1 MGKRAI
7 IVATKMLGAAPSW
20 VRIAEVKRKKAVLTA
35 ASKEPQL
42 RLERVSL
49 KSKIGSHFLVKEV
62 SFQVW
67 TGEFV
72 AIVGPT
78 GAGKTTLLRLLNR
91 LSEPTSGI
99 LYLENREYQQLE
111 AMPDRGVANA
121 SVGLRREVTLVMQ
134 DSKLLGKS
142 AREAIAYPLKL
153 RGLSPGEIAARI
165 AKWTSLLRLPEEWL
179 DRSEMQL
186 SGGQRQLASICRA
199 LAIEPKILLLDEP
212 TSSLDAGRAQM
223 VMELL
228 KSLTTNHQLTII
240 MANHQL
246 DLVQQ
251 FCDRLLYLD
260 RGELRLDGTAAE
272 IDWEQLRK
280 SLAVAEAEIARDWD

>member
-1 MGKRAI
+1 M
-7 IVATKMLGAAPSW
+7 
-20 VRIAEVKRKKAVLTA
+20 LTA
-35 ASKEPQL
+35 ASKHPQL

-49 KSKIGSHFLVKEV
+49 KSKIGSHFLLKEV

-67 TGEFV
+67 SASFV
-72 AIVGPT
+72 ALVGPT

-111 AMPDRGVANA
+111 AQPHRGVANA

-153 RGLSPGEIAARI
+153 RGLPPGEIAARI

-179 DRSEMQL
+179 DRPEVQL

-212 TSSLDAGRAQM
+212 TSSLDAGRAQI

-228 KSLTTNHQLTII
+228 KSLTASHQLTII

-260 RGELRLDGTAAE
+260 RGELRLDGAAAE